1 MGLVAH
7 PWIVTPEPRS
17 IPRCVGLT
25 EDLETH
31 VGRYFPACNRIATV
45 VLQTRGGQTSFPKQE
60 DSHMHIGF
68 AKLHRDWSM
77 APVQLGPFNE
87 LDLGFAIAGTKVKVA
102 TY

>member
-60 DSHMHIGF
+60 DSHMHIVSFCSNRSGGCGSYKANGSSF
-68 AKLHRDWSM
+68 GTAKLHR
-77 APVQLGPFNE
+77 L
-87 LDLGFAIAGTKVKVA
+87 T
-102 TY
+102 